1 MSQTYVEHWQAC
13 CNRSF
18 LCLIRNFKVG
28 VKMSDQLSQKINRK
42 GLTVWRIHNGL
53 STLFLIIATIVLF
66 VILKTND
73 FNMNYVWIGVGII
86 VLHLLFFVVVFPYIR
101 WKRWGYEVRE
111 AEIEIQRGLFIV
123 KRTLIPM
130 ARVQHVDTTQGPLL
144 RMYGVAD
151 LTISTAA
158 TVHII
163 PAIAMDEADELRRRI
178 STLAR
183 MAKDDV

>member
-1 MSQTYVEHWQAC
+1 MLFS
-13 CNRSF
+13 
-18 LCLIRNFKVG
+18 RNSKKEYIAPERWYLRLGFELENQV
-28 VKMSDQLSQKINRK
+28 SRK
-42 GLTVWRIHNGL
+42 GLKVWRISALIQFFIYFIL
-53 STLFLIIATIVLF
+53 SIIIGAILYKNDLNWQYNLITVALLLVYFILF
-66 VILKTND
+66 V
-73 FNMNYVWIGVGII
+73 Y
-86 VLHLLFFVVVFPYIR
+86 LFPKIKWHR
-101 WKRWGYEVRE
+101 LRYEVRE

-130 ARVQHVDTTQGPLL
+130 VRVQHVDTTQGPLL
-144 RMYGVAD
+144 RMHGVAD

>member
-1 MSQTYVEHWQAC
+1 MMSKE
-13 CNRSF
+13 
-18 LCLIRNFKVG
+18 
-28 VKMSDQLSQKINRK
+28 QLQKIDRK
-42 GLTVWRIHNGL
+42 GLTVWRIHSIF
-53 STLFLIIATIVLF
+53 STLFLVIGTISLYF
-66 VILKTND
+66 ILKKNA
-73 FNMNYVWIGVGII
+73 FNINYVWIGIGLI
-86 VLHLLFFVVVFPYIR
+86 LFHLFFFVIVFPYIR

-130 ARVQHVDTTQGPLL
+130 VRVQHVDTTQGPLL

>member
-1 MSQTYVEHWQAC
+1 MSTE
-13 CNRSF
+13 
-18 LCLIRNFKVG
+18 
-28 VKMSDQLSQKINRK
+28 QLQKINRK
-42 GLTVWRIHNGL
+42 GLTVWRIYSGL
-53 STLFLIIATIVLF
+53 STLFLVMGTIALF
-66 VILKTND
+66 FILKKNE
-73 FNMNYVWIGVGII
+73 FNINYVWIGIGLVL
-86 VLHLLFFVVVFPYIR
+86 LHLLLFVIIFPYIR

-163 PAIAMDEADELRRRI
+163 PAIALNEADELRRRI